1 MNFQTHISWIRF
13 LLIVLLAAVTSG
25 CSSGPTTTAI
35 LPTSGPA
42 TATSLPTVTPGI
54 VASSTAT
61 VTATPT
67 ATPTQSPTPTA
78 SMTVTPAASPT
89 LAVGWDEAKVV
100 SVTNYAG
107 GISVTLTIPN
117 INAGYNLFLGGEKY
131 ACQVNETSPGQL
143 FCWGLAIPPANK
155 TLNMVFTDPASGK
168 TIYSGQ
174 TVIANVAAIGSSVTQ
189 GNTCAASGTKRSC
202 EMECRID
209 PTNGQPCV
217 VASCVDACGL
227 TVSIQTCSN
236 DVPLSSFSMCDAETQ
251 AKMKKLY
258 GMP

>member
-1 MNFQTHISWIRF
+1 M
-13 LLIVLLAAVTSG
+13 
-25 CSSGPTTTAI
+25 TA
-35 LPTSGPA
+35 
-42 TATSLPTVTPGI
+42 
-54 VASSTAT
+54 
-61 VTATPT
+61 
-67 ATPTQSPTPTA
+67 
-78 SMTVTPAASPT
+78 TPAASPT

-117 INAGYNLFLGGEKY
+117 VDAGYNLFLGGEKY
-131 ACQVNETSPGQL
+131 TCQLNETYPGQM

-155 TLNMVFTDPASGK
+155 AINLVFTDPASGA
-168 TIYSGQ
+168 ILYRGQ
-174 TVIANVAAIGSSVTQ
+174 TVITNVAATGSTVTQ
-189 GNTCAASGTKRSC
+189 SNTCAVSGTKRSC

-236 DVPLSSFSMCDAETQ
+236 AVPLSSFSMCDTDTQ
-251 AKMKKLY
+251 ARMKKLY

>member
-1 MNFQTHISWIRF
+1 MNIYRLSFLARF
-13 LLIVLLAAVTSG
+13 LLILLL
-25 CSSGPTTTAI
+25 TTAI
-35 LPTSGPA
+35 GGCSRSTPVE
-42 TATSLPTVTPGI
+42 SLPTNTPG
-54 VASSTAT
+54 VTQLPSSTFPAT
-61 VTATPT
+61 LTPTSTPTRSPIPT
-67 ATPTQSPTPTA
+67 ATDTMTA
-78 SMTVTPAASPT
+78 TPAASPT

-107 GISVTLTIPN
+107 GISVSLTIPN

-131 ACQVNETSPGQL
+131 SCQLKETSPGQL

-155 TLNMVFTDPASGK
+155 TLNMVFTDPASGT

-174 TVIANVAAIGSSVTQ
+174 TLITNVAAIGSTVTQ

-209 PTNGQPCV
+209 PTNGQPCI

-251 AKMKKLY
+251 ARMKKLY